1 MLPVHCENKQYET
14 SEFGRRRPN
23 LFITLPTCRDRFTY
37 RPVQAAPMDSY
48 VSTMVEPVSLPSRE
62 RREAALERAGYNVFN
77 LDADDVFVDMLTDS
91 GTGTMSSAQW
101 AAAMQGDESYAGGS
115 SFRDLED
122 AVEDVMGFSRIVPT
136 HQGRGAENVLYG
148 ALLAEGDVVP
158 NNTHF
163 DTTRAHVVNQ
173 GADPVDCPVPEAA
186 DMDSQAPFKGNFS
199 VERAREVVAEHGA
212 DAVPAVILT
221 ITNNSAAGQPVSVE
235 NTREVAAFCDDIDAT
250 FVIDA
255 CRFAENAHFVQQRE
269 PEFADAS
276 VAEIAG
282 EQLSYADAV
291 VMSGKKD
298 GLVNMGGFVAVAD
311 GVTVDGPAA
320 PGAGGTDLFEL
331 CKGRGILYE
340 GFPTYGGISG
350 KDIAAMAVG
359 LREAV
364 TERYVRH
371 RVAQVRALG
380 EALDD
385 AGVPVYMPP
394 GGHAVYLDAGAVYP
408 SIPDEQFPGQ
418 ALVCE
423 LYREGAVRG
432 VELGSFAFP
441 DTDRPELVRLA
452 VPRRR
457 YHDEHFEHV
466 VDTARAVLDRREEA
480 VGYEVIDE
488 PPMAELRHFSAD
500 LRPVA

>member
-1 MLPVHCENKQYET
+1 
-14 SEFGRRRPN
+14 
-23 LFITLPTCRDRFTY
+23 
-37 RPVQAAPMDSY
+37 MDSY

-62 RREAALERAGYNVFN
+62 RREAALEAAGYNVFD
-77 LDADDVFVDMLTDS
+77 LDSDDVFVDMLTDS

-101 AAAMQGDESYAGGS
+101 AAAVQGDESYAGS
-115 SFRDLED
+115 DSFADLED
-122 AVEDVMGFSRIVPT
+122 AVADVMGFERIVPT

-148 ALLAEGDVVP
+148 ALCSEGDVVP

-163 DTTRAHVVNQ
+163 DTTRAHVANQ

-186 DMDSQAPFKGNFS
+186 DMDSEAPFKGNFS
-199 VERAREVVAEHGA
+199 VERAREVVADHGA

-235 NTREVAAFCDDIDAT
+235 NTRDVRRFCDEIDAT

-255 CRFAENAHFVQQRE
+255 CRFAENASFVQQRA
-269 PEFADAS
+269 PEFADHS
-276 VAEIAG
+276 VAEIAR
-282 EQLSYADAV
+282 EQLSYADAL

-298 GLVNMGGFVAVAD
+298 GLVNMGGFVAVD
-311 GVTVDGPAA
+311 EGVTVGDRQSA
-320 PGAGGTDLFEL
+320 GAGGADLFEL

-340 GFPTYGGISG
+340 GFPTYGGMSG
-350 KDIAAMAVG
+350 KDVAAMAVG

-371 RVAQVRALG
+371 RIEQVRSLGAALR
-380 EALDD
+380 E
-385 AGVPVYMPP
+385 AGVPIYWPP
-394 GGHAVYLDAGAVYP
+394 GGHAVYLDAGRFYP
-408 SIPDEQFPGQ
+408 DIPDEQFPGQ
-418 ALVCE
+418 TLVCE
-423 LYREGAVRG
+423 LYREGGVRG

-441 DTDRPELVRLA
+441 GTDRPELVRLA

-457 YHDEHFEHV
+457 YHDEHFDHV
-466 VDTARAVLDRREEA
+466 VDTAERVWERREDA
-480 VGYEVIDE
+480 VGYEIVDE

>member
-1 MLPVHCENKQYET
+1 
-14 SEFGRRRPN
+14 
-23 LFITLPTCRDRFTY
+23 
-37 RPVQAAPMDSY
+37 MDSY

-62 RREAALERAGYNVFN
+62 RREAALEAAGYNVFD
-77 LDADDVFVDMLTDS
+77 LDSDDVFVDMLTDS

-101 AAAMQGDESYAGGS
+101 AAAIQGDESYAGS
-115 SFRDLED
+115 DSFRELED
-122 AVEDVMGFSRIVPT
+122 AVAEVMGFERIVPT

-148 ALLAEGDVVP
+148 ALLSEGDVVP

-163 DTTRAHVVNQ
+163 DTTRAHVANQ

-186 DMDSQAPFKGNFS
+186 DMDSEAPFKGNFS
-199 VERAREVVAEHGA
+199 VERARDVVAEHGA

-221 ITNNSAAGQPVSVE
+221 ITNNSAAGQPVSVA
-235 NTREVAAFCDDIDAT
+235 NTRAVAAFCEEIDAT

-255 CRFAENAHFVQQRE
+255 CRFAENAHFVRQRE
-269 PEFADAS
+269 SEFADHS
-276 VAEIAG
+276 VAEVAH
-282 EQLSYADAV
+282 EQLSYADTV

-298 GLVNMGGFVAVAD
+298 GLVNMGGFVAVAE
-311 GVTVDGPAA
+311 GVTANGS
-320 PGAGGTDLFEL
+320 DLFEV

-340 GFPTYGGISG
+340 GFPTYGGMSG
-350 KDIAAMAVG
+350 KDVAAMAVG

-371 RVAQVRALG
+371 RTEQVRSLG
-380 EALDD
+380 ESLRD
-385 AGVPVYMPP
+385 AGVPIYWPP
-394 GGHAVYLDAGAVYP
+394 GGHAVYLDAGAFYP
-408 SIPDEQFPGQ
+408 AIPDEQFPGQ
-418 ALVCE
+418 TLVCE
-423 LYREGAVRG
+423 LYREGGVRG

-441 DTDRPELVRLA
+441 GTDRPELVRLS

-457 YHDEHFEHV
+457 YHDEHFDHV
-466 VDTARAVLDRREEA
+466 VETVARAWERREEA
-480 VGYEVIDE
+480 VGYEIVDE